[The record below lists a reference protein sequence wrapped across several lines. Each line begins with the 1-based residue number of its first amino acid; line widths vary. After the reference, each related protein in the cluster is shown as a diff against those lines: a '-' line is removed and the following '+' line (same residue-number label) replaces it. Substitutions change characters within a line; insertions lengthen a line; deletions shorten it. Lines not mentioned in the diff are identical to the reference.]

1 MEDVRHGYACRVSR
15 ERRLQPTFAR
25 LVPRFGA
32 DGASLSEQLDDFE
45 WYNRGASKRYTP
57 LDDDGSPVKISSQ
70 FDSGN
75 IEIVD
80 ASDHENVRLK
90 IRPEPFTK
98 GTDNKYVNPPTTA
111 LALLVM
117 TQSPGPDRDGLA
129 VRLPRAIRVLT

>member
-1 MEDVRHGYACRVSR
+1 MRGHHRGQSVQQVEDVRHGYACKQGPTITTDLC
-15 ERRLQPTFAR
+15 RLM
-25 LVPRFGA
+25 PRFGA

-98 GTDNKYVNPPTTA
+98 GTDNK
-111 LALLVM
+111 
-117 TQSPGPDRDGLA
+117 
-129 VRLPRAIRVLT
+129 